1 MSSVNARAQSTSAL
15 EAVRVHRGDALKLAQ
30 ADLASCSSSAC
41 PRVRELSLLVGY
53 LLLAE
58 GHAADALEQLS
69 STEAPADLRAFHAY
83 YLAESRFYAH
93 DKPGAAAGFA
103 RAAEASEGWF
113 QKRARARQGESLLAA
128 GLPSDSLK
136 FLETAASEAN
146 SPELYYQRAIA
157 RAQAGNVEGA
167 RSDFKLIAVRFAAH
181 PCAALALDQGSALPG
196 GNLRFTLD
204 EHLARAHAFMEAGE
218 ATGALEEL
226 TRAEREKLVV
236 GIVAQSRVALV
247 RAPMLF
253 ALGREKEAEAQLKLT
268 SQGEPRIAA
277 EGLLLKARRALRAN
291 QNDVAR
297 RYMGEI
303 ERRYPKEL
311 AADEAGYFIGWI
323 DLQAGRW
330 PEAVRSFAAFEKQH
344 PHSRRRDEALWFQSL
359 ALILQHV
366 HSEARRNLQ
375 TLLRQFPSSPL
386 CAQAR
391 YWAARSL
398 EITGDYVDQVAEE
411 YRQLIRLFPG
421 SFYALLADSRLRDL
435 GLERPIAFPEQPK
448 APKGAFPSD
457 LLLARALS
465 EAGLARDANL
475 EAGHRVDAIRQPEDA
490 VRVGHALQ
498 QMGEYGRAYGLAARV
513 LWGNA
518 YSNKE
523 GEAVALLFPRAYQS
537 TVEKLAKE
545 HAVDPY
551 LIWAI
556 MRRESAFRTEVTSAA
571 NARGLMQVVPPTAV
585 QISKRLAVDAP
596 APDELFAADVNLRF
610 AAWYLSQL
618 IARFGHPALAAAAY
632 NAGPGPVSRWLS
644 ERGELPLD
652 LFVERIP
659 YKETRAYVKQV
670 VADYFTY
677 HQLYEGAPKG
687 PNGPG
692 FNFTL
697 PAAVEAGINF

>member
-1 MSSVNARAQSTSAL
+1 
-15 EAVRVHRGDALKLAQ
+15 
-30 ADLASCSSSAC
+30 
-41 PRVRELSLLVGY
+41 VGY

-58 GHAADALEQLS
+58 GRAADALKQLS
-69 STEAPADLRAFHAY
+69 STEAPADLPAFHAY
-83 YLAESRFYAH
+83 YLAEARFYAH
-93 DKPGAAAGFA
+93 DKAGAAADFA

-128 GLPSDSLK
+128 GSPSESLK
-136 FLETAASEAN
+136 FLEAAASEAN
-146 SPELYYQRAIA
+146 SPELYYERAIA
-157 RAQAGNVEGA
+157 RAQAGDLEGA
-167 RSDFKLIAVRFAAH
+167 RSDFKLIAVRFANH
-181 PCAALALDQGSALPG
+181 PCAALALDRISALPG
-196 GNLRFTLD
+196 GRPRFTLD
-204 EHLARAHAFMEAGE
+204 EHLARAHALMEVGDA
-218 ATGALEEL
+218 AQALEEL

-236 GIVAQSRVALV
+236 GIVAQSRLALV
-247 RAPMLF
+247 RAPILF
-253 ALGREKEAEAQLKLT
+253 ALGREKEAEAQLRLT
-268 SQGEPRIAA
+268 SRGEPRIAA

-291 QNDVAR
+291 ENEVAR
-297 RYMGEI
+297 RYMAEI

-311 AADEAGYFIGWI
+311 AAEEAGYFIGWI

-330 PEAVRSFAAFEKQH
+330 QEAVRSFTAFEKQH

-366 HSEARRNLQ
+366 HSEARHHLQ
-375 TLLRQFPSSPL
+375 TLVRQFPNSAL

-398 EITGDYVDQVAEE
+398 EITGDYVDQVADE

-421 SFYALLADSRLRDL
+421 SFYALLADLRLRDL
-435 GLERPIAFPEQPK
+435 GLERPIAFPEQPR
-448 APKGAFPSD
+448 APKGAFPTD

-475 EAGHRVDAIRQPEDA
+475 ESGHRVDAIRRPEDA
-490 VRVGHALQ
+490 VRVGHALHE
-498 QMGEYGRAYGLAARV
+498 MGEYGRAYGLAARV
-513 LWGNA
+513 LWANA
-518 YSNKE
+518 YTNKE
-523 GEAVALLFPRAYQS
+523 GEAVALLYPRAYQA

-545 HAVDPY
+545 HAIDPY
-551 LIWAI
+551 LVWAI

-571 NARGLMQVVPPTAV
+571 NARGLMQVFPPTAV

-596 APDELFAADVNLRF
+596 EPDELFAADVNLRF

-618 IARFGHPALAAAAY
+618 MARFGHPALAAAAY
-632 NAGPGPVSRWLS
+632 NAGPGSVSRWLS

-677 HQLYEGAPKG
+677 RQLYETAPKN
-687 PNGPG
+687 PDGPG